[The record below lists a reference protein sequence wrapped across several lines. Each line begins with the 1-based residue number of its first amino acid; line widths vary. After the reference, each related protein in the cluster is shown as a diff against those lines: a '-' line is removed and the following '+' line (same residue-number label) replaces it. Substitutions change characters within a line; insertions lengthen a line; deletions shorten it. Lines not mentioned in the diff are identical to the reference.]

1 MSEIHLFAAVL
12 LVIAAPAVGSFLGV
26 VADRLPAGRPIAD
39 GRSACESCGHRLGVR
54 DLVPVLSWLAS
65 RGRCR
70 HCGERIGLRYPAIEL
85 AATVVAV
92 WSLMVLPGWLA
103 GAGAVLGWTLLT
115 LAIIDRRHLVLPDAL
130 TLPLVVAGLA
140 LAWRIDP
147 AKLIDHGIGALVG
160 CSAIVAIAAAYRR
173 WRKRA
178 GIGFGDAKLF
188 AAAGA
193 WVGWQG
199 LAGVLLVAA
208 AAGLAVA
215 LIEACLAGRLA
226 AERER
231 PFGPYI
237 AGALWL
243 TWLYGPIMVL

>member
-1 MSEIHLFAAVL
+1 MSELQLFAALL
-12 LVIAAPAVGSFLGV
+12 LVVGAPAVGSFLCV
-26 VADRLPAGRPIAD
+26 VADRLPAGRPIVG
-39 GRSACESCGHRLGVR
+39 GRSACEHCGHRLGFR

-70 HCGERIGLRYPAIEL
+70 MCGASIGFRYPAIEL
-85 AATVVAV
+85 AATGIAV

-115 LAIIDRRHLVLPDAL
+115 LAIIDWRHLVLPDRL

-140 LAWRIDP
+140 VAWAIEP
-147 AKLIDHGIGALVG
+147 TKLVDHGAGALIGYVV
-160 CSAIVAIAAAYRR
+160 IVAIAAAYRH
-173 WRKRA
+173 WRKRE
-178 GIGFGDAKLF
+178 GIGMGDAKLF

-199 LAGVLLVAA
+199 LSSVLLASA

-215 LIEACLAGRLA
+215 LIEARLTRRLA
-226 AERER
+226 ADRER

-243 TWLYGPIMVL
+243 TWLYGPIAVL

>member
-1 MSEIHLFAAVL
+1 MSELQLFAAVL
-12 LVIAAPAVGSFLGV
+12 LVVVAPAVGSFLGV
-26 VADRLPAGRPIAD
+26 VADRLPAGRPIVA
-39 GRSACESCGHRLGVR
+39 GRSACEQCGHRLEIR
-54 DLVPVLSWLAS
+54 DLVPVASWLAS

-70 HCGERIGLRYPAIEL
+70 HCGEPIGLRYPAIEL
-85 AATVVAV
+85 AATGIAV
-92 WSLMVLPGWLA
+92 WSLIVLPGWLA
-103 GAGAVLGWTLLT
+103 GAGAALGWTLLT

-140 LAWRIDP
+140 VAWAIDP
-147 AKLIDHGIGALVG
+147 AKLVDHGVGALVG
-160 CSAIVAIAAAYRR
+160 YLAIVAIAAAYRR
-173 WRKRA
+173 WRKRD
-178 GIGFGDAKLF
+178 GIGLGDAKLF

-199 LAGVLLVAA
+199 LSGVLLVAA

-226 AERER
+226 ADRER
-231 PFGPYI
+231 PFGPFI

-243 TWLYGPIMVL
+243 TWLYGPIAVL